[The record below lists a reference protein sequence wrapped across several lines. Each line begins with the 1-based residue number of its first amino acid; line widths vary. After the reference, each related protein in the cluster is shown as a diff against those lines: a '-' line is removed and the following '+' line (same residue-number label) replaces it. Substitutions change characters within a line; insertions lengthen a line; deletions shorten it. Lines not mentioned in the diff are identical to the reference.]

1 MTEKADENE
10 SVADDERSRRSD
22 QDEKTT
28 MTDTDETRPTQTP
41 PQSEAATT
49 EEEQSRPTQSPPDS
63 AASTAEED
71 EPAQPTELPPSE
83 QAENDDDAY
92 GAATWHNNRKITA
105 LWSIDQ
111 NRNSWIH
118 VDGLGWRRL
127 ADNSD
132 SAVVALTTLSTHAKQ
147 TAATVNLLE
156 DSGKIT
162 EIYVWS

>member
-1 MTEKADENE
+1 MTENANENE
-10 SVADDERSRRSD
+10 PD
-22 QDEKTT
+22 QKEGTT
-28 MTDTDETRPTQTP
+28 MTDTEETKPTQTP
-41 PQSEAATT
+41 PQAEAATT
-49 EEEQSRPTQSPPDS
+49 EEEPSRPTQSPPEN
-63 AASTAEED
+63 AASTADED
-71 EPAQPTELPPSE
+71 EPTRPTELPPSE
-83 QAENDDDAY
+83 KATENDAY

-118 VDGLGWRRL
+118 VSDLGWRRL

-132 SAVVALTTLSTHAKQ
+132 SAVVALTTLGTHAKQ
-147 TAATVNLLE
+147 TGATVNLLE